1 LGYDRINPFEV
12 GEYYPCESMKLHRIC
27 RRTVQSDPVYA
38 AMIENLDWNT
48 GRLLDALEE
57 EGILDETLVVFA
69 SDNGG
74 ESSTCGSPTSNAPLA
89 EGKGWMYEGGT
100 RGPLIIR
107 YPSLV
112 RAGSICSVP
121 TTTPDFYP
129 TFLDLA
135 RVPGSREHRIDGVS
149 IAGLLRGGT
158 QLDRE
163 AIYWHYPH
171 YSNQG
176 GRPACSVRGGNL
188 KLIEFFDLNRVELYD
203 LAVDPGERENLASAR
218 PEDVSRLRAAL
229 HDWLESSGAQ
239 FPEPNP
245 DYRPETW
252 PQ

>member
-1 LGYDRINPFEV
+1 
-12 GEYYPCESMKLHRIC
+12 
-27 RRTVQSDPVYA
+27 
-38 AMIENLDWNT
+38 
-48 GRLLDALEE
+48 
-57 EGILDETLVVFA
+57 
-69 SDNGG
+69 
-74 ESSTCGSPTSNAPLA
+74 
-89 EGKGWMYEGGT
+89 MYEGGT